1 MGVQL
6 NIKNAE
12 AVELAAELA
21 KAEGISRTEL
31 VLEALRERKRLR
43 EKAMEDKIERIMEYC
58 RETRAMMS
66 PDALTFDINKE
77 LYDEAT
83 GLPK

>member
-1 MGVQL
+1 MGAQM

-31 VLEALRERKRLR
+31 VLEALRDRKRLR
-43 EKAMEDKIERIMEYC
+43 EKAIEDKIERIMEFC
-58 RETRAMMS
+58 RETRAMVS
-66 PDALTFDINKE
+66 SEALAFDIDKE
-77 LYDEAT
+77 LYDEVT